1 MKSVFLF
8 SAILASLIFL
18 ITQPAFSASN
28 PDHIDPCA
36 LIAKE
41 KVFTAFP
48 AIKSMEKQT
57 IGPNTTCNF
66 LNEKGFSALIVSV
79 GRADHKKALD
89 AIQGMGDS
97 YSFQPVSGLGD
108 SAAMALTKGNPKF
121 GIRSG
126 LVAELHVI
134 KNNSFVNLAPV
145 RLDAQSDGPVFA
157 QLKNLA
163 MEMANHLP

>member
-1 MKSVFLF
+1 MKSVFLCT
-8 SAILASLIFL
+8 AALLLALC
-18 ITQPAFSASN
+18 ITPQGWSASN

-41 KVFTAFP
+41 KVYAAFP
-48 AIKSMEKQT
+48 AIKSMKKQT
-57 IGPNTTCNF
+57 IGPNTTCNY

-79 GRADHKKALD
+79 GRADHNKALD

-108 SAAMALTKGNPKF
+108 SAAVALTRGNPKF
-121 GIRSG
+121 GIRGG

-134 KNNSFVNLAPV
+134 KSNSFVNLAPV
-145 RLDAQSDGPVFA
+145 RLDAPSDGPVFT

-163 MEMANHLP
+163 VEMANHLP